1 MKKKYLTP
9 KVAKIK
15 LDIEQAL
22 LTGCK
27 IFTVN
32 GASGFP
38 TQRCNKKCTSQDGT

>member
-1 MKKKYLTP
+1 MKKKYQPP

-27 IFTVN
+27 RFTVN
-32 GASGFP
+32 GASGFASRP
-38 TQRCNKKCTSQDGT
+38 CNKKCVTQSGT